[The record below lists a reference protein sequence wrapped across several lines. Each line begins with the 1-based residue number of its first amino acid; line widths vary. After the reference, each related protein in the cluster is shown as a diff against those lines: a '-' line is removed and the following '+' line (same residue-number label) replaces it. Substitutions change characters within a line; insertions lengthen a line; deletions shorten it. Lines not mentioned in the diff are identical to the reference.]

1 MEPSQTAIDYLVTS
15 LTKKSFP
22 GDTAGLLHNLVYY
35 TPRIRSRRQLVRIV
49 GAILHSP
56 LWNVAP
62 EASLAVYDM
71 AQAIFEWKLQVS
83 EPLIPVGEFYHVW
96 DQAVEGCSSWS
107 LAQLA
112 ILAGILTTRDR
123 FEQLQAVAFV
133 DDSGAV
139 SGLYVRWRRERFVP
153 IWTQMVAR
161 NLANTVVINHLSL
174 LYSTVH
180 AEGDSGMPWDVLAH
194 SLFELAMQ
202 HVKTPGEATFVA
214 RHLNKIAGALRSALP
229 HTPAA
234 TVSKVLGRLCQVMFE
249 LSTAELNNG
258 ALHGYSAKRYSD
270 TLFTVVLLLQGCL
283 SHRAAAAQWYHQ
295 TMVSLFFLNF
305 IAQDFGTVGFEA
317 YQYVYELSLTGV
329 TASFSGLSHCY
340 DVMRGNVWPVRE
352 NKANDSRAL
361 FMLSFMERALPLVPL
376 PRDFIDSAVTPTVT
390 EYIHSPCRALMETAH
405 TVQLSLFANTVSDS
419 RLTQWK
425 LHNLQPY
432 IELSTGQFLGGK
444 LSSKQLLLVFQT
456 VAHQFP
462 YLSAA
467 HKDLS
472 RELLHYT
479 YLQILNCGSQDKK
492 STLVECLM
500 HQLWFVNA
508 RHLVDWLDTCLEL
521 IGTCPDKEPLL
532 DELWDIVA
540 NAKSDTARHW
550 WYSRVL
556 PVQSKL

>member
-1 MEPSQTAIDYLVTS
+1 MEPSQTAIDYLITS

-35 TPRIRSRRQLVRIV
+35 TPRIRSRWQLVRIV

-56 LWNVAP
+56 LWNAAP
-62 EASLAVYDM
+62 EAFLAVYDM
-71 AQAIFEWKLQVS
+71 TQAVFEWKLQVS

-96 DQAVEGCSSWS
+96 DQAIEGCSSWS

-123 FEQLQAVAFV
+123 FEQLQAVSFV

-139 SGLYVRWRRERFVP
+139 SGLYARWRREWFVP

-180 AEGDSGMPWDVLAH
+180 AEGDSAMPWDVLTH

-202 HVKTPGEATFVA
+202 HFKTPGEATFVA
-214 RHLNKIAGALRSALP
+214 RHLNRIAGTLRSALP

-234 TVSKVLGRLCQVMFE
+234 TVSKVLGRLCQVTFE
-249 LSTAELNNG
+249 LSTTELNNS

-270 TLFTVVLLLQGCL
+270 TLFTAVLLLQGCL

-305 IAQDFGTVGFEA
+305 IAQDFGTAGFEA

-340 DVMRGNVWPVRE
+340 DVMRGNVWPVQE

-361 FMLSFMERALPLVPL
+361 FMLAFMERALPLVPL
-376 PRDFIDSAVTPTVT
+376 PREFVDSAVTPTVT
-390 EYIHSPCRALMETAH
+390 EYIHSPCRELMETAH
-405 TVQLSLFANTVSDS
+405 TVQLSLFANTVSDTC
-419 RLTQWK
+419 LTQWK

-432 IELSTGQFLGGK
+432 VELSTGQFLRGK
-444 LSSKQLLLVFQT
+444 LSSKQLLLVYQT

-500 HQLWFVNA
+500 YQLWFVNP

-521 IGTCPDKEPLL
+521 IGTCPNKEPLL

-556 PVQSKL
+556 PAQSKL